1 MQLFKEMSETMELL
15 TALQKGIL
23 AADESHNTIAKRFA
37 AINIENTEENR
48 RQYRELLFSTPHLE
62 DHISGV
68 ILFEETF
75 HQKAQNGQAFP
86 QMLLEKGIVPG
97 IKVDKGLVDLAGAV
111 DEKITIGLDDL
122 EERLTHFKKLG
133 ARFAK
138 WRNVFS
144 ITDATPSPVAI
155 RAGVETLARYAAI
168 CQKVGIVPIVEPE
181 ILIDGDHSI
190 MQCAG
195 VSSHV
200 LHSLFNALFEHHVH
214 LELMIL
220 KTNMITSGKS
230 HQPFS
235 TPEEVAEYTL
245 MVFMNHV
252 PAAVGSINFLSG
264 GQTPT
269 QSTENLNAINEYGPH
284 PWNISFSYGRALQDD
299 CLKAWAGKEANKNA
313 AQHALYQAC
322 LQNGLACTGELHE
335 EAHEEHEHIH

>member
-1 MQLFKEMSETMELL
+1 MQEFKDMSETMELL
-15 TALQKGIL
+15 VQPQKGIL
-23 AADESHNTIAKRFA
+23 AADESTTTIAKRFA
-37 AINIENTEENR
+37 SINIENTEENR
-48 RQYRELLFSTPHLE
+48 RQYRELLFTTPQLE

-75 HQKAQNGQAFP
+75 HQKAKNGQTFP
-86 QMLLEKGIVPG
+86 ELLLDRGIVPG
-97 IKVDKGLVDLAGAV
+97 IKVDKGLIDLAGTNQ
-111 DEKITIGLDDL
+111 EKISIGLDDL
-122 EERLTHFKKLG
+122 EERLVHFKKLG

-144 ITDATPSPVAI
+144 ISDASPSPLAI
-155 RAGVETLARYAAI
+155 RAGAETLARYAAI

-190 MQCAG
+190 AQCAG
-195 VSSHV
+195 VCSHV
-200 LHSLFNALFEHHVH
+200 LHAVSNALFENHIH

-235 TPEEVAEYTL
+235 TPDEVAEYTL

-264 GQTPT
+264 GQNPT
-269 QSTENLNAINEYGPH
+269 QSTENLNAINEFGPH
-284 PWNISFSYGRALQDD
+284 PWNISFSYGRALQED
-299 CLKAWAGKEANKNA
+299 CLKAWAGKEANKEA
-313 AQHALYQAC
+313 AQKALYHAC
-322 LQNGLACTGELHE
+322 QQNGYACTGELHE
-335 EAHEEHEHIH
+335 EELDHVH

>member
-1 MQLFKEMSETMELL
+1 MQEFKDMSETMELL
-15 TALQKGIL
+15 VQPQKGIL
-23 AADESHNTIAKRFA
+23 AADESTTTIAKRFA
-37 AINIENTEENR
+37 SINIENTEENR
-48 RQYRELLFSTPHLE
+48 RQYRELLFTTPQLE

-75 HQKAQNGQAFP
+75 HQKAKNGQTFP
-86 QMLLEKGIVPG
+86 ELLLDRGIVPG
-97 IKVDKGLVDLAGAV
+97 IKVDKGLIDLAGTNQ
-111 DEKITIGLDDL
+111 EKISIGLDDL
-122 EERLTHFKKLG
+122 EERLVHFKKLG

-144 ITDATPSPVAI
+144 ISDASPSPLAI
-155 RAGVETLARYAAI
+155 RAGAETLARYAAI

-190 MQCAG
+190 AQCAG
-195 VSSHV
+195 VCSHV
-200 LHSLFNALFEHHVH
+200 LHAVSNALFENHIH

-235 TPEEVAEYTL
+235 TPDEVAEYTL

-264 GQTPT
+264 GQTPS
-269 QSTENLNAINEYGPH
+269 QSTENLNAINEFGPH
-284 PWNISFSYGRALQDD
+284 PWNISFSYGRALQED
-299 CLKAWAGKEANKNA
+299 CLKAWAGKEANKEA
-313 AQHALYQAC
+313 AQKALYHAC
-322 LQNGLACTGELHE
+322 QQNGYACTGELHE
-335 EAHEEHEHIH
+335 EELDHVH

>member
-1 MQLFKEMSETMELL
+1 MQEFKDMSETMELL
-15 TALQKGIL
+15 VQPQKGIL
-23 AADESHNTIAKRFA
+23 AADESTTTIAKRFA
-37 AINIENTEENR
+37 SINIENTEENR
-48 RQYRELLFSTPHLE
+48 RQYRELLFTTPQLE

-75 HQKAQNGQAFP
+75 HQKAKNGQTFP
-86 QMLLEKGIVPG
+86 ELLLDRGIVPG
-97 IKVDKGLVDLAGAV
+97 IKVDKGLIDLAGTNQ
-111 DEKITIGLDDL
+111 EKISIGLDDL
-122 EERLTHFKKLG
+122 EERLVHFKKLG

-144 ITDATPSPVAI
+144 ISDASPSPLAI
-155 RAGVETLARYAAI
+155 RAGAETLARYAAI

-190 MQCAG
+190 AQCAG
-195 VSSHV
+195 VCSHV
-200 LHSLFNALFEHHVH
+200 LHAVSNALFENHIH

-235 TPEEVAEYTL
+235 TPDEVAEYTL

-264 GQTPT
+264 GQTPS
-269 QSTENLNAINEYGPH
+269 QSTENLNAINEFGPH
-284 PWNISFSYGRALQDD
+284 PWNISFSYGRALQED
-299 CLKAWAGKEANKNA
+299 CLKAWAGKEANKEA
-313 AQHALYQAC
+313 AQKALYHAC
-322 LQNGLACTGELHE
+322 QQNGYACTGELHE
-335 EAHEEHEHIH
+335 EELDHIH

>member
-1 MQLFKEMSETMELL
+1 MQEFKDMSETMELL
-15 TALQKGIL
+15 VQPQKGIL
-23 AADESHNTIAKRFA
+23 AADESTNTIAKRFA
-37 AINIENTEENR
+37 SINIENTEENR
-48 RQYRELLFSTPHLE
+48 RQYRELLFTTPQLE

-75 HQKAQNGQAFP
+75 HQKAKNGQTFP
-86 QMLLEKGIVPG
+86 ELLLDRGIVPG
-97 IKVDKGLVDLAGAV
+97 IKVDKGLIDLAGTNQ
-111 DEKITIGLDDL
+111 EKISIGLDDL
-122 EERLTHFKKLG
+122 EERLVHFKKLG

-144 ITDATPSPVAI
+144 ISDASPSPLAI
-155 RAGVETLARYAAI
+155 RAGAETLARYAAI

-190 MQCAG
+190 AQCAG
-195 VSSHV
+195 VCSHV
-200 LHSLFNALFEHHVH
+200 LHAVSNALFENHIH

-235 TPEEVAEYTL
+235 TPDEVAEYTL

-264 GQTPT
+264 GQTPS
-269 QSTENLNAINEYGPH
+269 QSTENLNAINEFGPH
-284 PWNISFSYGRALQDD
+284 PWNISFSYGRALQED
-299 CLKAWAGKEANKNA
+299 CLKAWAGKEANKEA
-313 AQHALYQAC
+313 AQKALYHAC
-322 LQNGLACTGELHE
+322 QQNGYACTGELHE
-335 EAHEEHEHIH
+335 EELDHVH

>member
-1 MQLFKEMSETMELL
+1 MQEFKDMSETMELL
-15 TALQKGIL
+15 VQPQKGIL
-23 AADESHNTIAKRFA
+23 AADESTNTIAKRFA
-37 AINIENTEENR
+37 SINIENTEENR
-48 RQYRELLFSTPHLE
+48 RQYRELLFTTPQLE

-75 HQKAQNGQAFP
+75 HQKATNGQTFP
-86 QMLLEKGIVPG
+86 ELLLDRGIVPG
-97 IKVDKGLVDLAGAV
+97 IKVDKGLIDLAGTNQ
-111 DEKITIGLDDL
+111 EKISIGLDDL
-122 EERLTHFKKLG
+122 EERLVHFKKLG

-144 ITDATPSPVAI
+144 ISDASPSPLAI
-155 RAGVETLARYAAI
+155 RAGAEALARYAAI

-190 MQCAG
+190 AQCAG
-195 VSSHV
+195 VCSHV
-200 LHSLFNALFEHHVH
+200 LHAVFNALFENHIH

-235 TPEEVAEYTL
+235 TPDEVAEYTL

-269 QSTENLNAINEYGPH
+269 QSTENLNAINEFGPH
-284 PWNISFSYGRALQDD
+284 PWNISFSYGRALQED
-299 CLKAWAGKEANKNA
+299 CLKAWAGKEANKEA
-313 AQHALYQAC
+313 AQKALYHAC
-322 LQNGLACTGELHE
+322 QQNGYACAGELHE
-335 EAHEEHEHIH
+335 EELDHVH

>member
-1 MQLFKEMSETMELL
+1 MQEFKDMSETMELL
-15 TALQKGIL
+15 VQPQKGIL
-23 AADESHNTIAKRFA
+23 AADESTTTIAKRFA
-37 AINIENTEENR
+37 SINIENTEENR
-48 RQYRELLFSTPHLE
+48 RQYRELLFTTPQLE

-75 HQKAQNGQAFP
+75 HQKAKNGQTFP
-86 QMLLEKGIVPG
+86 ELLLDRGIVPG
-97 IKVDKGLVDLAGAV
+97 IKVDKGLIDLAGTNQ
-111 DEKITIGLDDL
+111 EKISIGLDDL
-122 EERLTHFKKLG
+122 EERLVHFKKLG

-144 ITDATPSPVAI
+144 ISDASPSPLAI
-155 RAGVETLARYAAI
+155 RAGAETLARYAAI

-190 MQCAG
+190 AQCAG
-195 VSSHV
+195 VCSHV
-200 LHSLFNALFEHHVH
+200 LHAVSNALFENHIH

-235 TPEEVAEYTL
+235 TPDEVAEYTL

-264 GQTPT
+264 GQNPT
-269 QSTENLNAINEYGPH
+269 QSTENLNAINEFGPH
-284 PWNISFSYGRALQDD
+284 PWNISFSYGRALQED
-299 CLKAWAGKEANKNA
+299 CLKAWAGKEANKEA
-313 AQHALYQAC
+313 AQKALYHAC
-322 LQNGLACTGELHE
+322 QQNGYACTGELHE
-335 EAHEEHEHIH
+335 EELDHIH